1 MYTNLFQSYIF
12 SDSESNYS
20 ARQVRNDGAVAPQ
33 KAMSRTSSH
42 RTLHLSMK
50 REETLPTYTRQN
62 PVKRATK
69 RLTGRFP
76 LKISKPMDPTPMP
89 TPFAEN
95 DAASSKYSRD
105 SCDIRPPDLAHHPA
119 MYTGQY
125 V

>member
-1 MYTNLFQSYIF
+1 
-12 SDSESNYS
+12 
-20 ARQVRNDGAVAPQ
+20 
-33 KAMSRTSSH
+33 
-42 RTLHLSMK
+42 MK

-69 RLTGRFP
+69 RLTARFP
-76 LKISKPMDPTPMP
+76 LNISRPMNPTLV
-89 TPFAEN
+89 AEN

-105 SCDIRPPDLAHHPA
+105 SSEIRPPDLAHHPA

>member
-1 MYTNLFQSYIF
+1 MLTSLQSFIF
-12 SDSESNYS
+12 TDSETGVS
-20 ARQVRNDGAVAPQ
+20 ARQVRVDGAVAPQ
-33 KAMSRTSSH
+33 KAMSRSSSH

-50 REETLPTYTRQN
+50 HEETLPTYERQN

-76 LKISKPMDPTPMP
+76 LKISKPMNPTLV
-89 TPFAEN
+89 AEN